1 MTSLLVVWN
10 TVVQQGWSDG
20 AFWVYH
26 CTLLSTHHFDHK
38 NSLIMKK
45 RKNTEF
51 YLLRKKSLSEAD
63 LFVTDYIKTKQ
74 RLENLESEFVTLQ
87 TFVRN
92 QEIYFNDK
100 KKH

>member
-1 MTSLLVVWN
+1 
-10 TVVQQGWSDG
+10 
-20 AFWVYH
+20 
-26 CTLLSTHHFDHK
+26 
-38 NSLIMKK
+38 MKK

-74 RLENLESEFVTLQ
+74 RLEILESELLTLQ

-92 QEIYFNDK
+92 QEIYFNEK